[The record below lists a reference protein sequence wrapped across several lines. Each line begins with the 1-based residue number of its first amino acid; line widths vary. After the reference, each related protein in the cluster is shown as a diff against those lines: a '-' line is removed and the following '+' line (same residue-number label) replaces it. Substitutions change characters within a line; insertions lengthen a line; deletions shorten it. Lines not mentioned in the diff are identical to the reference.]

1 MILVS
6 ANRAPSSAQ
15 GKNVGIIF
23 DSCLS
28 YLTVISVLQNRIQ
41 KPNISITIS
50 TTLLVQTTAV
60 YYIPHWKCLP
70 SGASVSVL
78 NSSES

>member
-1 MILVS
+1 MQTEHLHLL
-6 ANRAPSSAQ
+6 RA
-15 GKNVGIIF
+15 KNVGIIF
-23 DSCLS
+23 DSCLL

-60 YYIPHWKCLP
+60 YYIPLWKCLP
-70 SGASVSVL
+70 SGTSVSL
-78 NSSES
+78 FSSSKS